1 MNTFNLQIVTPY
13 GKVFDN
19 AVKSVTMPGS
29 EGEFGVLAGHSS
41 LISLLKTG
49 IVDIEKAD
57 GKKESVVIDW
67 GYADVNEQS
76 VSILADKAVAIL
88 GETEGEVA
96 NAINSA
102 IDLVKGAS
110 EPNLSTAAVVSRLEA
125 QIKQ

>member
-110 EPNLSTAAVVSRLEA
+110 EPNLATAAVVSRLEA